1 MKLPQRIVATLL
13 ALSLL
18 SSLAVADHHNSPS
31 YADPDFVDSDFA
43 VQGEYVGTISGDE
56 NHKVLAVQ
64 VIALGGKKFRAVGYT
79 GGLPGAGWDGKKG
92 EQVEATLKDGFV
104 TFRGEHG
111 TAVTGHGAM
120 AILSPEGEQIAVLR
134 KTHRQSPTLGMAA
147 PEGAVVLFDG
157 SGIDNWV
164 QHRKG
169 GPANITD
176 DGLLM
181 QGSNSKQQFGDHK
194 LHVEF
199 RLPYMPTAREQG
211 RGNSGCYLQGRYEV
225 QMLDS
230 FGLSGENN
238 ECGGLYSVSKP
249 LVNMCFP
256 PLTWQTYDIDFT
268 AARFD
273 ADGKKVK
280 NARITVRHNGVLIQD
295 DVELPQGTPAGVAG
309 EGPGTGVV
317 HLQNHGN
324 PVRYR
329 NIWVVE
335 KK

>member
-1 MKLPQRIVATLL
+1 MKLPQRLIIAFTVLL
-13 ALSLL
+13 LT
-18 SSLAVADHHNSPS
+18 SSGAMADHHKSAS
-31 YADPDFVDSDFA
+31 YTDPDFVDSDFA
-43 VQGEYVGTISGDE
+43 IQGEYVGSISGDE
-56 NHKVLAVQ
+56 DHKVLAVQ
-64 VIALGGKKFRAVGYT
+64 VIALGKKQFRAVGYT
-79 GGLPGAGWDGKKG
+79 GGLPGAGWDGKQG
-92 EQVEATLKDGFV
+92 EQVEAGLQDGFV

-111 TAVTGHGAM
+111 IAVTGHGAM
-120 AILSPEGEQIAVLR
+120 VVLSPEGEQIAVLKKVER
-134 KTHRQSPTLGMAA
+134 RSPTLGMAP

-157 SGIDNWV
+157 SGVDNWV
-164 QHRKG
+164 RHRHG
-169 GPANITD
+169 GPANMTE

-181 QGSNSKQQFGDHK
+181 QGSNSKQSFGDHK

-199 RLPYMPTAREQG
+199 RLPYMPEAREQG

-249 LVNMCFP
+249 RVNMCFP
-256 PLTWQTYDIDFT
+256 PLSWQTYDIDFT

-273 ADGKKVK
+273 ADGNKIK
-280 NARITVRHNGVLIQD
+280 NARITVHHNGVLIQD
-295 DVELPQGTPAGVAG
+295 DVELPKGTPAGVGG
-309 EGPGTGVV
+309 EGPAKGVV
-317 HLQNHGN
+317 HLQDHGN

-335 KK
+335 KE